1 MLQSENKVII
11 RENAS
16 LFYISRTIN
25 ERQDVAVLAGQF
37 MSLCEQAMA
46 VAKVIGEAGA
56 AGVEK
61 AAALSALIQAT
72 DTFADEAKAAAFLA
86 AFRAALDA

>member
-1 MLQSENKVII
+1 MLPSENKIII
-11 RENAS
+11 RENAA

-25 ERQDVAVLAGQF
+25 ERQDGVVLAEQF
-37 MSLCEQAMA
+37 MSLCVQAMA

-61 AAALSALIQAT
+61 AATLSALIQAT
-72 DTFADEAKAAAFLA
+72 DTFADEAKATAFLA
-86 AFRAALDA
+86 TFQAALDA